1 VGLAARNLRRRPRRA
16 VLTLVGL
23 ALGAASYMALVGAA
37 QGFLH
42 QYTELAQFFGADVV
56 VNQAAATSPWSSGVS
71 PSQIAALGA
80 VPGVKAVTRL
90 GLGKT
95 QLFGSPYFLLFGVDP
110 AEAIAQR
117 LRVIKGRGLR
127 PGASEILLGELAASR
142 LALAPGAEFEIRRKR
157 LRIGGIFRTGHPIAD
172 AGAVLDLHSV
182 QDLFNL
188 GENVNVAFLS
198 LEDPAHRPRVLAALS
213 ARFHDLAASP
223 WESWTLTFGQLG
235 LVKAFARLLALLA
248 LLIAALGVSNVMHIA
263 VSERTQEIAIL
274 RAIGWRRLRI
284 AALVLREGAALSFLG
299 GLCGV
304 PLAAAAFWL
313 LGSEHLVSVTTGGFI
328 PLRLPLTAAAEGL
341 AVTVLAGVLGT
352 VPPLLRALQVRP
364 AEALHLPG

>member
-1 VGLAARNLRRRPRRA
+1 MGLVARNLWRRPRRTI
-16 VLTLVGL
+16 LTLVGL

-37 QGFLH
+37 QGFLY
-42 QYTELAQFFGADVV
+42 QYTELARFFGADIV
-56 VNQAAATSPWSSGVS
+56 VNQATATSPWSSGL
-71 PSQIAALGA
+71 PRSQVAALAG
-80 VPGVKAVTRL
+80 VPGVKAVARL

-117 LRVIKGRGLR
+117 LRVVKGRGLQ

-142 LALAPGAEFEIRRKR
+142 LALVPGAEIEIRHKH
-157 LRIGGIFRTGHPIAD
+157 LRIAGIFHTGHPITD

-188 GENVNVAFLS
+188 GENVNVVFLE
-198 LEDPAHRPRVLAALS
+198 LNDPAQRPRVLAALS
-213 ARFHDLAASP
+213 ARFQDLAASP
-223 WESWTLTFGQLG
+223 WESWTLTFGQMG
-235 LVKAFARLLALLA
+235 LVTAFARLLALLA
-248 LLIAALGVSNVMHIA
+248 LIIAALGVSNVMHIA

-274 RAIGWRRLRI
+274 RAIGWRRARL
-284 AALVLREGAALSFLG
+284 AGLVVREGATLSFLG

-304 PLAAAAFWL
+304 PLAAAVFWV

-341 AVTVLAGVLGT
+341 GVTVLAGVLGT
-352 VPPLLRALQVRP
+352 VQPLLRALSVQP
-364 AEALHLPG
+364 TEALHAPG